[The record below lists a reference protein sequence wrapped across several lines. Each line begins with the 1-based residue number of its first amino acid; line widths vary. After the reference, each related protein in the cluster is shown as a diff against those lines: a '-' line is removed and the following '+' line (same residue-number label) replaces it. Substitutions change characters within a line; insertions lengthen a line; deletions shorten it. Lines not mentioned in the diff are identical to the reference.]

1 MGLWLKNNIH
11 SLVNVIFYYLL
22 IFNIWLYS
30 RKAKSSIFISLILT
44 SFSIDMFSGSSQ
56 IQLNK
61 IYSSFSRR
69 VSNIFLY
76 SKKSL

>member
-30 RKAKSSIFISLILT
+30 REAKSSIFISLILT